1 MLCVDGVIAIPH
13 LGASTP
19 ESEDNCADMA
29 ARQLIDYIENGNIV
43 NSVNMPAISMPR
55 SGKHRVCVM
64 HKNIPNMLTAITGIV
79 AENNVNI
86 ENMLNKSRGDYAYT
100 MIDVSVYDT
109 AAVEERIFAIDGVIR
124 VRVI

>member
-1 MLCVDGVIAIPH
+1 
-13 LGASTP
+13 
-19 ESEDNCADMA
+19 
-29 ARQLIDYIENGNIV
+29 
-43 NSVNMPAISMPR
+43 MPR
-55 SGKHRVCVM
+55 SGNHRVCVI

-100 MIDVSVYDT
+100 MIDVNVDDVDT
-109 AAVEERIFAIDGVIR
+109 VEQKISAVDGVIR